1 MLDPLYNAF
10 GAALAFFY
18 AIVPNEGVAIILLTI
33 SVMLLLFPL
42 TAKSA
47 RSMLA
52 MQRLQPEMKK
62 LQAKHKGDRQKLNE
76 EMMKLYQE
84 NKVNPLG
91 GCLPLVVQFPVFI
104 ALFHV
109 LRSTAA
115 TVPTGSSLYKAII
128 AAEPNGLT
136 FLGMD
141 LSLKA
146 TDNHGDLLT
155 ALPYYILVGAVFL
168 TGFLQSRQS
177 QRNTPPGAN
186 AQMQMITKVLPIA
199 FGAFS
204 LFFPA
209 GLVLYFLVSNLWR
222 LGQQELIMRKIAPR
236 DHLRKGG
243 AIDARSSPSKRE
255 GTEGP
260 SEPAETVE
268 PARAERPK
276 PAPPVK
282 PAAPAGRQSSPLA
295 ALRDL
300 FRPPADGNSG
310 GTPAAQPS
318 QPKPAASKQP
328 ASKQPAARQGGSG
341 RTIEE
346 ALDAALDEL
355 GVDEND
361 VEYEVMARPR
371 GGILGRF
378 GGEARIRAR
387 VKPISREKPGEPRR
401 RPRRRGPSGGREEDR
416 AGERRTRTGPRSG
429 ARGDG
434 SQENRGVG
442 PARNRRRRSRGGGSG
457 RGQGQRE
464 EREQGANVDD
474 QGDIPVDEQADQ
486 AVEFT
491 RGLVEAFGA
500 KAEVASHLEDEDTVL
515 VDVTGENLGLLVGPR
530 GATLAAVEELVRT
543 VVQRQTGGHGVRVH
557 VDVAGYRAKR
567 REALSE
573 FARQLAE
580 RVRDEDAE
588 QALEPMSASDRK
600 VVHDVV
606 AEIEGV
612 TTTSEG
618 EEPRRRV
625 VIRPA

>member
-1 MLDPLYNAF
+1 MLDPLYNAL
-10 GAALAFFY
+10 GAVLAFFY

-33 SVMLLLFPL
+33 TVMLLLFPL
-42 TAKSA
+42 TAKSSK
-47 RSMLA
+47 SMLA
-52 MQRLQPEMKK
+52 MQRLQPEIKK

-243 AIDARSSPSKRE
+243 AIDAKSSPSRC
-255 GTEGP
+255 GVTEGP
-260 SEPAETVE
+260 EPADTVE
-268 PARAERPK
+268 PAPTAERPK
-276 PAPPVK
+276 AAPRAK
-282 PAAPAGRQSSPLA
+282 PAAPAGRQSSPLG

-310 GTPAAQPS
+310 GAPAAQPS
-318 QPKPAASKQP
+318 QPKQAAPKQA

-341 RTIEE
+341 RT
-346 ALDAALDEL
+346 
-355 GVDEND
+355 GQ
-361 VEYEVMARPR
+361 
-371 GGILGRF
+371 
-378 GGEARIRAR
+378 
-387 VKPISREKPGEPRR
+387 S
-401 RPRRRGPSGGREEDR
+401 
-416 AGERRTRTGPRSG
+416 
-429 ARGDG
+429 
-434 SQENRGVG
+434 
-442 PARNRRRRSRGGGSG
+442 RRRRSS
-457 RGQGQRE
+457 
-464 EREQGANVDD
+464 
-474 QGDIPVDEQADQ
+474 
-486 AVEFT
+486 
-491 RGLVEAFGA
+491 
-500 KAEVASHLEDEDTVL
+500 KK
-515 VDVTGENLGLLVGPR
+515 
-530 GATLAAVEELVRT
+530 
-543 VVQRQTGGHGVRVH
+543 
-557 VDVAGYRAKR
+557 KR
-567 REALSE
+567 KR
-573 FARQLAE
+573 
-580 RVRDEDAE
+580 
-588 QALEPMSASDRK
+588 
-600 VVHDVV
+600 
-606 AEIEGV
+606 
-612 TTTSEG
+612 
-618 EEPRRRV
+618 
-625 VIRPA
+625 

>member
-1 MLDPLYNAF
+1 MLDPLYNAL
-10 GAALAFFY
+10 GAVLAFFY

-33 SVMLLLFPL
+33 TVMLLLFPL
-42 TAKSA
+42 TAKSS

-52 MQRLQPEMKK
+52 MQRLQPEIKK

-155 ALPYYILVGAVFL
+155 ALPYYVLVGAVFL

-243 AIDARSSPSKRE
+243 AIDAKSSPSKRE
-255 GTEGP
+255 VTEGP
-260 SEPAETVE
+260 EPADTVE
-268 PARAERPK
+268 PAPAAERPK
-276 PAPPVK
+276 AAPRAK
-282 PAAPAGRQSSPLA
+282 PAAPAGRQSSPLG

-310 GTPAAQPS
+310 GAPAAQPS
-318 QPKPAASKQP
+318 QPKQAAPKQA

-341 RTIEE
+341 RT
-346 ALDAALDEL
+346 
-355 GVDEND
+355 GQ
-361 VEYEVMARPR
+361 
-371 GGILGRF
+371 
-378 GGEARIRAR
+378 
-387 VKPISREKPGEPRR
+387 S
-401 RPRRRGPSGGREEDR
+401 
-416 AGERRTRTGPRSG
+416 
-429 ARGDG
+429 
-434 SQENRGVG
+434 
-442 PARNRRRRSRGGGSG
+442 RRRRSS
-457 RGQGQRE
+457 
-464 EREQGANVDD
+464 
-474 QGDIPVDEQADQ
+474 
-486 AVEFT
+486 
-491 RGLVEAFGA
+491 
-500 KAEVASHLEDEDTVL
+500 KK
-515 VDVTGENLGLLVGPR
+515 
-530 GATLAAVEELVRT
+530 
-543 VVQRQTGGHGVRVH
+543 
-557 VDVAGYRAKR
+557 KR
-567 REALSE
+567 KR
-573 FARQLAE
+573 
-580 RVRDEDAE
+580 
-588 QALEPMSASDRK
+588 
-600 VVHDVV
+600 
-606 AEIEGV
+606 
-612 TTTSEG
+612 
-618 EEPRRRV
+618 
-625 VIRPA
+625 

>member
-1 MLDPLYNAF
+1 MLDPLYNAL
-10 GAALAFFY
+10 GAVLAFFY

-33 SVMLLLFPL
+33 TVMLLLFPL
-42 TAKSA
+42 TAKSS

-52 MQRLQPEMKK
+52 MQRLQPEIKK

-155 ALPYYILVGAVFL
+155 ALPYYVLVGAVFL

-243 AIDARSSPSKRE
+243 AIDAKSSPSKSE
-255 GTEGP
+255 VTEGP
-260 SEPAETVE
+260 EPADTVE
-268 PARAERPK
+268 PAPAAERPK
-276 PAPPVK
+276 AAPRAK
-282 PAAPAGRQSSPLA
+282 PAAPAGRQSSPLG

-310 GTPAAQPS
+310 GAPAAQPS
-318 QPKPAASKQP
+318 QPKQAAPKQA

-341 RTIEE
+341 RT
-346 ALDAALDEL
+346 
-355 GVDEND
+355 GQ
-361 VEYEVMARPR
+361 
-371 GGILGRF
+371 
-378 GGEARIRAR
+378 
-387 VKPISREKPGEPRR
+387 S
-401 RPRRRGPSGGREEDR
+401 
-416 AGERRTRTGPRSG
+416 
-429 ARGDG
+429 
-434 SQENRGVG
+434 
-442 PARNRRRRSRGGGSG
+442 RRRRSS
-457 RGQGQRE
+457 
-464 EREQGANVDD
+464 
-474 QGDIPVDEQADQ
+474 
-486 AVEFT
+486 
-491 RGLVEAFGA
+491 
-500 KAEVASHLEDEDTVL
+500 KK
-515 VDVTGENLGLLVGPR
+515 
-530 GATLAAVEELVRT
+530 
-543 VVQRQTGGHGVRVH
+543 
-557 VDVAGYRAKR
+557 KR
-567 REALSE
+567 KR
-573 FARQLAE
+573 
-580 RVRDEDAE
+580 
-588 QALEPMSASDRK
+588 
-600 VVHDVV
+600 
-606 AEIEGV
+606 
-612 TTTSEG
+612 
-618 EEPRRRV
+618 
-625 VIRPA
+625 

>member
-1 MLDPLYNAF
+1 MLDPLYNAL
-10 GAALAFFY
+10 GAVLAFFY

-33 SVMLLLFPL
+33 TVMLLLFPL
-42 TAKSA
+42 TAKSSK
-47 RSMLA
+47 SMLA
-52 MQRLQPEMKK
+52 MQRLQPEIKK

-236 DHLRKGG
+236 EHLRKSG
-243 AIDARSSPSKRE
+243 AIDAKSSPSKRE
-255 GTEGP
+255 VTEGP

-268 PARAERPK
+268 PP
-276 PAPPVK
+276 PAPERAKAAPRSK
-282 PAAPAGRQSSPLA
+282 PAAPTGRQSSPLG

-310 GTPAAQPS
+310 GAPATQPS
-318 QPKPAASKQP
+318 QPKQA

-341 RTIEE
+341 RT
-346 ALDAALDEL
+346 
-355 GVDEND
+355 GQ
-361 VEYEVMARPR
+361 
-371 GGILGRF
+371 
-378 GGEARIRAR
+378 
-387 VKPISREKPGEPRR
+387 S
-401 RPRRRGPSGGREEDR
+401 
-416 AGERRTRTGPRSG
+416 
-429 ARGDG
+429 
-434 SQENRGVG
+434 
-442 PARNRRRRSRGGGSG
+442 RRRRSS
-457 RGQGQRE
+457 
-464 EREQGANVDD
+464 
-474 QGDIPVDEQADQ
+474 
-486 AVEFT
+486 
-491 RGLVEAFGA
+491 
-500 KAEVASHLEDEDTVL
+500 KK
-515 VDVTGENLGLLVGPR
+515 
-530 GATLAAVEELVRT
+530 
-543 VVQRQTGGHGVRVH
+543 
-557 VDVAGYRAKR
+557 KR
-567 REALSE
+567 KR
-573 FARQLAE
+573 
-580 RVRDEDAE
+580 
-588 QALEPMSASDRK
+588 
-600 VVHDVV
+600 
-606 AEIEGV
+606 
-612 TTTSEG
+612 
-618 EEPRRRV
+618 
-625 VIRPA
+625 

>member
-84 NKVNPLG
+84 HKVNPLG
-91 GCLPLVVQFPVFI
+91 GCLPLLVQMPVFI

-115 TVPTGSSLYKAII
+115 TVPAGSALYKAIV
-128 AAEPNGLT
+128 AAEPHGLT
-136 FLGMD
+136 FLSMD

-146 TDNHGDLLT
+146 TDNHGDLLS
-155 ALPYYILVGAVFL
+155 ALPYYVLVGAVFL
-168 TGFLQSRQS
+168 TGFMQSRQS

-243 AIDARSSPSKRE
+243 AIDAKSSPSKRE
-255 GTEGP
+255 VTEAP

-268 PARAERPK
+268 PAPAERPK

-310 GTPAAQPS
+310 GAPAAQPS
-318 QPKPAASKQP
+318 QPKQAASKQP
-328 ASKQPAARQGGSG
+328 TSKQPAARQGGSG
-341 RTIEE
+341 RT
-346 ALDAALDEL
+346 
-355 GVDEND
+355 GQ
-361 VEYEVMARPR
+361 
-371 GGILGRF
+371 
-378 GGEARIRAR
+378 
-387 VKPISREKPGEPRR
+387 SR
-401 RPRRRGPSGGREEDR
+401 
-416 AGERRTRTGPRSG
+416 
-429 ARGDG
+429 
-434 SQENRGVG
+434 
-442 PARNRRRRSRGGGSG
+442 RRRRSSS
-457 RGQGQRE
+457 
-464 EREQGANVDD
+464 
-474 QGDIPVDEQADQ
+474 
-486 AVEFT
+486 
-491 RGLVEAFGA
+491 
-500 KAEVASHLEDEDTVL
+500 KK
-515 VDVTGENLGLLVGPR
+515 
-530 GATLAAVEELVRT
+530 
-543 VVQRQTGGHGVRVH
+543 
-557 VDVAGYRAKR
+557 KR
-567 REALSE
+567 KR
-573 FARQLAE
+573 
-580 RVRDEDAE
+580 
-588 QALEPMSASDRK
+588 
-600 VVHDVV
+600 
-606 AEIEGV
+606 
-612 TTTSEG
+612 
-618 EEPRRRV
+618 
-625 VIRPA
+625 